1 MRLLNLELNNYRN
14 CEDLSLDL
22 DFDKVLIVGK
32 NAQGKTNILE
42 SIFFLSALKSPRT
55 SNNIEIINFNA
66 ELAEIHSNL
75 IKADTSVELNYSYSK
90 EKKRELKV
98 NGMRTTPKNF
108 KTVLKTVL
116 FSTNDLLLLRGNPS
130 DRRDWLDR
138 AISQI

>member
-75 IKADTSVELNYSYSK
+75 IKAVYSFTK
-90 EKKRELKV
+90 
-98 NGMRTTPKNF
+98 
-108 KTVLKTVL
+108 
-116 FSTNDLLLLRGNPS
+116 
-130 DRRDWLDR
+130 
-138 AISQI
+138 